1 MPDAF
6 TRIGW
11 STALGRAAD
20 LISRWPTYNEDCLI
34 SMLIAPL
41 RLLVMK
47 RLLTLTC
54 ILFWVVAGKAE
65 SIDQRD
71 FALDTF
77 SPTPNDV
84 RVAEK
89 RVNTYWNKHK
99 AGTNTRYLAVEAGA
113 ILSGDVQELWPKL
126 INSDTATDFFAH
138 GGRNTYS
145 NLSLT
150 GILIYDTSNNR
161 FVLPGFVSVDLP
173 RRNHLARWDGYI
185 ARFIGTGWLL

>member
-1 MPDAF
+1 MV
-6 TRIGW
+6 
-11 STALGRAAD
+11 
-20 LISRWPTYNEDCLI
+20 
-34 SMLIAPL
+34 IAPL
-41 RLLVMK
+41 RLLVIK
-47 RLLTLTC
+47 RFLTLTC

-89 RVNTYWNKHK
+89 RVQTYWNKHK
-99 AGTNTRYLAVEAGA
+99 AQYGANTRYLAVEAGA
-113 ILSGDVQELWPKL
+113 ILAGDVLDVWPKL
-126 INSDTATDFFAH
+126 INSETANDFFAH

-145 NLSLT
+145 NLNLT
-150 GILIYDTSNNR
+150 GIQIYDTSNNR
-161 FVLPGFVSVDLP
+161 FVGPGFVSVDLP

-185 ARFIGTGWLL
+185 ARFIGTGWSWW

>member
-1 MPDAF
+1 MV
-6 TRIGW
+6 
-11 STALGRAAD
+11 
-20 LISRWPTYNEDCLI
+20 
-34 SMLIAPL
+34 IAPL

-65 SIDQRD
+65 SIDQRN

-89 RVNTYWNKHK
+89 RVQTYWDKHK
-99 AGTNTRYLAVEAGA
+99 AQYGANTRYLAVEAGA
-113 ILSGDVQELWPKL
+113 ILSGDVLDLWPKL
-126 INSDTATDFFAH
+126 INSETATDFFAH

-145 NLSLT
+145 NLNLT
-150 GILIYDTSNNR
+150 GIQIYDTSNNR
-161 FVLPGFVSVDLP
+161 FVGPGFVSVDLP

-185 ARFIGTGWLL
+185 ARFIGTGWSWW